1 MRISAFVALLV
12 SSILLL
18 SGCATQPEKGSTVED
33 IVQAQEPI
41 VIEEAEL
48 GPGDVIEISV
58 WRNDDLNKTVE
69 ISSVGA
75 ISYPLIGTVQI
86 GGLSIFEVQD
96 RIAKGLSEYLVDPQV
111 GINVVSYESKK
122 ISILGEVGRPGVFQ
136 SVHGMYAIEAISLAG
151 GFTLDAAPKSVILV
165 RGGADNPEMRTL
177 NLSAALK
184 EADGAQNEL
193 LLPGD
198 VLYVPASKLA
208 SAERVV
214 RRLDNI
220 LRFIVRIESGIILEP
235 SVEKVFRGE
244 DPGARIIIS
253 P

>member
-1 MRISAFVALLV
+1 M
-12 SSILLL
+12 
-18 SGCATQPEKGSTVED
+18 VED
-33 IVQAQEPI
+33 IIRPQEPV
-41 VIEEAEL
+41 VIAEAEL

-69 ISSVGA
+69 IGSTGA

-86 GGLSIFEVQD
+86 GGLSIFEVRD
-96 RIAKGLSEYLVDPQV
+96 KIAMGLSEFLVDPQV

-151 GFTLDAAPKSVILV
+151 GFTLDAEPKSVILV
-165 RGGADNPEMRTL
+165 RGGAENPETRIL

-184 EADGAQNEL
+184 DADGVQNEL

-198 VLYVPASKLA
+198 ALYVPASKLA
-208 SAERVV
+208 SAERFV

-220 LRFIVRIESGIILEP
+220 LRFIVRLESGVILEP
-235 SVEKVFRGE
+235 SVEKVFQGD
-244 DPGARIIIS
+244 DPSARIILS